1 MTYTELK
8 KKKKD
13 EKSKIEKRVVY
24 KKKMKTEMKEKI
36 MTGEETGRREH
47 KYEERWGNVLIDE
60 EG

>member
-1 MTYTELK
+1 MRRARSRRGL
-8 KKKKD
+8 
-13 EKSKIEKRVVY
+13 SI
-24 KKKMKTEMKEKI
+24 KKKMKTEMKVKI